1 MCILRDPVKLTSP
14 LKDIVEDIHEEIH
27 RDRRQ
32 IKAICDDIDALGV
45 KIEKISARMDD
56 LENKF
61 FELISGEH
69 E

>member
-1 MCILRDPVKLTSP
+1 MFTLRDTVKLTSP

-27 RDRRQ
+27 QNRRK
-32 IKAICDDIDALGV
+32 IKQICDDIDAVGV
-45 KIEKISARMDD
+45 KIGKMSARMDD